1 MDKAKILHLLKDVE
15 FYVKDI
21 GDRSPKAKN
30 QINSL
35 GWKLKEIREE
45 VEKPDPTPVQPEV
58 KLETK

>member
-1 MDKAKILHLLKDVE
+1 MDKQKILHLLKDAE
-15 FYVKDI
+15 YYVKDI

-45 VEKPDPTPVQPEV
+45 VEKPDVQPIQTEV
-58 KLETK
+58 KTETK